1 MTYNPNTPLANERIS
16 DTQQPI
22 RDNFFLANQYFG
34 VDHFEFDAA
43 SNNGLHKQSTYP
55 DRSATP
61 PAPGVSECAI
71 YGRTAGSE
79 TFPFMRRD
87 GGTLDYPVSPIRA
100 MVRVSTAPAVIGQ
113 SFNINAGL
121 ITFVDPVWTIPFQNA
136 EPDGN
141 YLILTSPVRSSGSNS
156 IQIVD
161 GSLTVNN
168 FQIRRSGPGISEI
181 MVVVYRYSL

>member
-1 MTYNPNTPLANERIS
+1 MTYNSNTPLASERIS

-34 VDHFEFDAA
+34 VDHFEFDAV

-71 YGRTAGSE
+71 YGRTAGGE
-79 TFPFMRRD
+79 TFPFLRRD
-87 GGTLDYPVSPIRA
+87 GGTVDFPVAAIRA

-113 SFNINAGL
+113 SFNIDTAL
-121 ITFVDPVWTIPFQNA
+121 ITFVGDVWTIPFLTPEA
-136 EPDGN
+136 DAN
-141 YLILTSPVRSSGSNS
+141 YLILASSVSAGGASVALTSQN
-156 IQIVD
+156 I
-161 GSLTVNN
+161 TANN
-168 FQIRRSGPGISEI
+168 FQIRRQGPGVSQV
-181 MVVVYRYSL
+181 MVIVYRYSL